1 MPEIKFGT
9 DGWRDLMYD
18 RFNLPNVRRV
28 VEAIAS
34 YTKDNHGEDRGVI
47 VGYDARFFSDFF
59 AKEAAEILA
68 SQGIK
73 VYLGERDFPTPVI
86 AFSVTQ
92 YQAFGAIMFTASHNP
107 PEYNGIKFI
116 PEYAGPASL
125 EITKAIEANL
135 AKHSGAETVIRQP
148 APQLITKFDPTDSYL
163 KQLQKLI
170 DVDAIKKA
178 KLNLVIDPM
187 YATGRGYL
195 AELFKECP
203 VNEIHNRRD
212 PLFGG
217 FMPDPQAKF
226 LGELMTLVKSKDNSI
241 GLGTDGDADRFGVV
255 DSDGSYL
262 NANQVI
268 SLLMWHLIT
277 NRGLKGIAARTV
289 ATTHM
294 IDRLGEL
301 YGVEVVETPVGFKYI
316 GEMMRTK
323 SVIIGGEESG
333 GLSIQG
339 HLPEKDG
346 ILACAL
352 MAELRA
358 VTGKPLLTTIQDL
371 YAKVGQFF
379 TKRIDIHLSEPA
391 KAAILERCK
400 TSPPE
405 AVGAMKVKEV
415 RKIDGF
421 KFILSN
427 GSWFLIRPSGTEP
440 LIRIYFET
448 NSIQDQEELVSN
460 VQRLMDQWGKT
471 A

>member
-1 MPEIKFGT
+1 MSEIKFGT

-18 RFNLPNVRRV
+18 RFNLPNVLRV
-28 VEAIAS
+28 VEAIAL
-34 YTKDNHGEDRGVI
+34 YTKDNHGEDRGIV

-59 AKEAAEILA
+59 AKKAAEALTA
-68 SQGIK
+68 HGIK
-73 VYLGERDFPTPVI
+73 VYFGGRDFPTPVV
-86 AFSVTQ
+86 AFAVTQ
-92 YQAFGAIMFTASHNP
+92 YRAFGAIMFTASHNP

-125 EITKAIEANL
+125 EITRAIEGKLN
-135 AKHSGAETVIRQP
+135 SGLRAGNVSKQP
-148 APQLITKFDPTDSYL
+148 NPQLITEFDPTEAYL
-163 KQLQKLI
+163 KQLRKLI

-178 KLNLVIDPM
+178 GINLVIDPM
-187 YATGRGYL
+187 YATGRGFLSGLFDEYL
-195 AELFKECP
+195 
-203 VNEIHNRRD
+203 VTEIHNRRD

-217 FMPDPQAKF
+217 AMPDPQGKF
-226 LGELMTLVKSKDNSI
+226 LMELRDLVQSKEKSI
-241 GLGTDGDADRFGVV
+241 GLATDGDADRFGIV

-277 NRGLKGIAARTV
+277 NRGLKGVAARTV

-294 IDRLGEL
+294 ADSLGKL
-301 YGVEVVETPVGFKYI
+301 YGVEVIETPVGFKYI
-316 GEMMRTK
+316 GEIMRTK
-323 SVIIGGEESG
+323 SVVIGGEESG

-352 MAELRA
+352 IAELRA
-358 VTGKPLLTTIQDL
+358 VTGKPLQAILADL

-379 TKRIDIHLSEPA
+379 TRRLDIHLEESA
-391 KAAILERCK
+391 KTAILEKCRT
-400 TSPPE
+400 TSLERIGNPKIAE
-405 AVGAMKVKEV
+405 I

-421 KFILSN
+421 KYILEN

-440 LIRIYFET
+440 LIRIYFEA
-448 NSIQDQEELVSN
+448 NSEGALEELVVN
-460 VQRLMDQWGKT
+460 VQQLVDQWGKIV
-471 A
+471 

>member
-1 MPEIKFGT
+1 MSEIKFGT
-9 DGWRDLMYD
+9 DGWRDLMYN

-28 VEAIAS
+28 VQAIAR
-34 YTKDNHGEDRGVI
+34 YTKDNHGENRGIV

-59 AKEAAEILA
+59 AQEAAAVLTA
-68 SQGIK
+68 HGIK
-73 VYLGERDFPTPVI
+73 VYFGERDFPTPVI
-86 AFSVTQ
+86 AFAVTH
-92 YQAFGAIMFTASHNP
+92 YRAFGAIMFTASHNP

-116 PEYAGPASL
+116 PEYAGPASP
-125 EITKAIEANL
+125 EITKAIEVNL
-135 AKHSGAETVIRQP
+135 SNQPGGETVLHQP
-148 APQLITKFDPTDSYL
+148 NPELITRFDPTEAYL
-163 KQLQKLI
+163 SQLRKLI
-170 DVDAIKKA
+170 DVDAVRKA
-178 KLNLVIDPM
+178 GLNLVIDPM
-187 YATGRGYL
+187 YATGRGFL
-195 AELFKECP
+195 PDLFNECP
-203 VNEIHNRRD
+203 VIEIHNRRD

-217 FMPDPQAKF
+217 SMPDPQGKF
-226 LGELMTLVKSKDNSI
+226 LGELISLVEAKENSI
-241 GLGTDGDADRFGVV
+241 GLAMDGDADRFGIV

-277 NRGLKGIAARTV
+277 NRGLKGIAARSV

-294 IDRLGEL
+294 LDRLGEL
-301 YGVEVVETPVGFKYI
+301 YGMEVVETPVGFKYI
-316 GEMMRTK
+316 GEMMRTRQ
-323 SVIIGGEESG
+323 VIIGGEESG

-358 VTGKPLLTTIQDL
+358 ITGKPLQETLAEL
-371 YAKVGQFF
+371 SAKVGQFF
-379 TKRIDIHLSEPA
+379 TRRLDIHLSGAA
-391 KAAILERCK
+391 KAAILEKCRA
-400 TSPPE
+400 TSLE
-405 AVGAMKVKEV
+405 RIGVFNISET

-421 KFILSN
+421 KYILEN

-448 NSIQDQEELVSN
+448 NSAETLEDLVAN
-460 VQRLMDQWGKT
+460 VQKLLDQWGRT

>member
-1 MPEIKFGT
+1 MSEIKFGT

-18 RFNLPNVRRV
+18 RFNLSNVKQV
-28 VEAIAS
+28 VNAIAR
-34 YTKDNHGEDRGVI
+34 YTKDNHGEERGVV

-59 AKEAAEILA
+59 AKKAAEVLT

-73 VYLGERDFPTPVI
+73 VYFSERDFPTPVI
-86 AFSVTQ
+86 AFAVT
-92 YQAFGAIMFTASHNP
+92 YYRAFGAIMFTASHNP

-135 AKHSGAETVIRQP
+135 AKYIEADFVVGQP
-148 APQLITKFDPTDSYL
+148 NSQLITKIEPTEAYL
-163 KQLQKLI
+163 KQLNNLI
-170 DVDAIKKA
+170 DIDAIKKA
-178 KLNLVIDPM
+178 KINLVIDPM
-187 YATGRGYL
+187 YATGRGFL
-195 AELFKECP
+195 AELFKDCS
-203 VNEIHNRRD
+203 VTEIHNWRD

-217 FMPDPQAKF
+217 TMPDPQGEF
-226 LGELMTLVKSKDNSI
+226 LGELMASVKSKNNSI
-241 GLGTDGDADRFGVV
+241 GLATDGDADRFGIV
-255 DSDGSYL
+255 DSDGTYL
-262 NANQVI
+262 NPNQVI

-289 ATTHM
+289 ATSHM

-301 YGVEVVETPVGFKYI
+301 YGVEAVETPVGFKYI
-316 GEMMRTK
+316 GEMMRTRQ
-323 SVIIGGEESG
+323 VIIGGEESG

-358 VTGKPLLTTIQDL
+358 ITGKPLLATLQDL
-371 YAKVGQFF
+371 YNKVGQFYSN
-379 TKRIDIHLSEPA
+379 RLDIHLSEKA
-391 KAAILERCK
+391 KATVLDCCK
-400 TSPPE
+400 ANPPE
-405 AVGAMKVKEV
+405 TIGAIKVKEV

-421 KFILSN
+421 KFVLSN

-448 NSIQDQEELVSN
+448 NSAGELQELIDNVRRLVE
-460 VQRLMDQWGKT
+460 QWSKT

>member
-1 MPEIKFGT
+1 MAEIKFGT

-18 RFNLPNVRRV
+18 HFNLTNVRRV
-28 VEAIAS
+28 VEAIAR
-34 YTKDNHGEDRGVI
+34 YTKDNQGEDRGIV

-59 AKEAAEILA
+59 AKEAADVLTGY
-68 SQGIK
+68 GIK
-73 VYLGERDFPTPVI
+73 VYFSERDYPTPVI
-86 AFSVTQ
+86 AFAVTQ
-92 YQAFGAIMFTASHNP
+92 YRAFGAIMFTASHNP

-116 PEYAGPASL
+116 PEYAGPASP

-135 AKHSGAETVIRQP
+135 SYQSGPEIIIKQSN
-148 APQLITKFDPTDSYL
+148 PQLITRFDPTEGYL
-163 KQLQKLI
+163 KQLHKLI
-170 DVDAIKKA
+170 VVEAIKKA

-187 YATGRGYL
+187 YATGRGFL
-195 AELFKECP
+195 PGLFEGCP

-217 FMPDPQAKF
+217 AMPDPQGKF
-226 LGELMTLVKSKDNSI
+226 LEELIALTQSSENSI
-241 GLGTDGDADRFGVV
+241 GLATDGDADRFGIV
-255 DSDGSYL
+255 DSDGSYI

-277 NRGLKGIAARTV
+277 NRGFKGVAARSV

-294 IDRLGEL
+294 LDRLGEL

-358 VTGKPLLTTIQDL
+358 VTGKPLLATLADL

-379 TKRIDIHLSEPA
+379 TRRLDIHLSEPA
-391 KAAILERCK
+391 KAAILAKCRTTALERIG
-400 TSPPE
+400 T
-405 AVGAMKVKEV
+405 VKISET

-421 KFILSN
+421 KFILED

-448 NSIQDQEELVSN
+448 NSTGALEELVAN
-460 VQRLMDQWGKT
+460 VRQLVDQWGN